1 MLFKGVV
8 RKDSSLFVLTNVLA
22 VGYNVFI
29 QIIGGILIKL
39 FKKIHI
45 ASNALALVLLTIFL
59 VWTLCTL
66 SGLPNIFGM
75 HYGMDGNFDIY
86 TENKI
91 MAFYP
96 FFAGYGLFAVF
107 SLLSFAA
114 SKIKKVGGKYKES
127 ETEGIRIVI
136 RFLCDMLKLSWAVFW
151 SFWSFHVIH
160 QSRWH
165 FIVNRNITICLTLA
179 LPLFA
184 TITADE
190 IRKHK
195 MRKQEKK

>member
-1 MLFKGVV
+1 MKH
-8 RKDSSLFVLTNVLA
+8 
-22 VGYNVFI
+22 
-29 QIIGGILIKL
+29 

-45 ASNALALVLLTIFL
+45 ASNALALLLLTVFL
-59 VWTLCTL
+59 VWTICTL
-66 SGLPNIFGM
+66 SDLPKKFGM

-86 TENKI
+86 SENKI

-96 FFAGYGLFAVF
+96 FFAGYGLFFIF

-114 SKIKKVGGKYKES
+114 SKIKKVGGKYKEN

-136 RFLCDMLKLSWAVFW
+136 RFMCDMMKLCWAVFYA
-151 SFWSFHVIH
+151 FWSFHVIH

-165 FIVNRNITICLTLA
+165 FIINRNFTIVLTLA
-179 LPLFA
+179 LPLYA
-184 TITADE
+184 TIAADQ

-195 MRKQEKK
+195 LIKQEKS

>member
-1 MLFKGVV
+1 M
-8 RKDSSLFVLTNVLA
+8 
-22 VGYNVFI
+22 
-29 QIIGGILIKL
+29 KL
-39 FKKIHI
+39 FKRVHI
-45 ASNALALVLLTIFL
+45 ASNALALMLLTVFL

-66 SGLPNIFGM
+66 SRLPQKFGM

-96 FFAGYGLFAVF
+96 FFAGYGLFVIF

-114 SKIKKVGGKYKES
+114 SKIKKVGGKYTEQ
-127 ETEGIRIVI
+127 ETEGIRREVI
-136 RFLCDMLKLSWAVFW
+136 LLCDLLKLCWAVFW

-160 QSRWH
+160 QSRCH

-184 TITADE
+184 TIAADE
-190 IRKHK
+190 IRKNK

>member
-1 MLFKGVV
+1 MKH
-8 RKDSSLFVLTNVLA
+8 
-22 VGYNVFI
+22 
-29 QIIGGILIKL
+29 

-45 ASNALALVLLTIFL
+45 ASNALALLLLTVFL
-59 VWTLCTL
+59 VWTICTL
-66 SGLPNIFGM
+66 SDLPKKFGM

-86 TENKI
+86 SENKI

-96 FFAGYGLFAVF
+96 FFAGYGLFVIF

-114 SKIKKVGGKYKES
+114 SKIKKAGGKYKEN

-136 RFLCDMLKLSWAVFW
+136 RFMCDMMKLCWAVFW

-165 FIVNRNITICLTLA
+165 FIINRNFTIVLALA
-179 LPLFA
+179 LPLYA
-184 TITADE
+184 TIAADQ

-195 MRKQEKK
+195 LRKQEKS